1 METFIAYWNLFT
13 VVLGITLILFICLKL
28 PKSWGTRIACFML
41 SVMSLRSLV
50 YCSFQLDW
58 MPSMFNLMGISSALQ
73 FMLGYAFYLYISWL
87 EGPNKR
93 PDFTWYHWVL
103 PVFTLISLGLS
114 NLLQGPQMYPI
125 SSYSQAIHQLQSW
138 LPVKAYVVLWILQTG
153 YYMTAVLIKMRDFP
167 NSETLKS
174 GLFPIF
180 LIVGSFVSIYL
191 VYTGSILS
199 NWFFGGS
206 LIWMQSSAI
215 FKPLFILGLFVVCYR
230 NPFLLKIPMRL
241 FESEIDFREKANVW
255 EVDILNIQNLNLPHQ
270 RYQDPETVLQLTDKI
285 DSWVHAQKAFRDPD
299 FSINELSESIGLP
312 VSHMRFLF
320 KEFNQLTFNDYR
332 NLCRVKDL
340 EELFRDTNKKHLS
353 VEALG
358 EICGFGSKSAM
369 FRAVRRHFDMTPQ
382 ELQYRLSISN

>member
-1 METFIAYWNLFT
+1 
-13 VVLGITLILFICLKL
+13 
-28 PKSWGTRIACFML
+28 ML